1 MDSPSHLNT
10 RVQVQFRSC
19 PTGEPMSNAAL
30 IDQLNEALAWELRA
44 MNMYAHYAANV
55 RGIHRLQLSPMF
67 STEATESMDHGDV
80 VRRAVVKLGGVPVTE
95 RHPEPIVHTTDFK
108 EMLKHSLATE
118 QQAAS
123 VYHEV
128 LAMVEAID
136 DQDLYDAIEQIYLA
150 ELRSVDGLL
159 MLTD

>member
-1 MDSPSHLNT
+1 MGSPPHLNT
-10 RVQVQFRSC
+10 WVQVRFRSWQS
-19 PTGEPMSNAAL
+19 GETMTHAAL

-80 VRRAVVKLGGVPVTE
+80 VRRAIVKLGGVPVTD
-95 RHPEPIVHTTDFK
+95 RHPEPIVHTTAFD
-108 EMLKHSLATE
+108 EMLKHALATE
-118 QQAAS
+118 QQAAH
-123 VYHEV
+123 VYRNV
-128 LAMVEAID
+128 LAKVEAID

-159 MLTD
+159 MLND